1 MRISTK
7 LQVLSKQNKREEK
20 KRKEKRFTLN
30 NISLNAFFCFQE

>member
-20 KRKEKRFTLN
+20 KKKRKE
-30 NISLNAFFCFQE
+30 IHVE